1 MRFII
6 ALMIGMMCVGAAFA
20 NADLFHAALNA
31 GDAAKERGDIVG
43 AEQQYRLAV
52 SRMNDVEP
60 EWGAAAM
67 TLLGSAIADQDR
79 YSEAEAIYRQA
90 LSYSE
95 QNVGSESS
103 FVATI
108 LNNLASVLEDQGRYA
123 AAEPLYKRTLDIR
136 RKTWGPNHPEVALGL
151 NNLASLYHSQGR
163 HADAEPLYRE
173 ALAIRERLYDASH
186 PDLLVSINN
195 LASLYH
201 DQGRLENAKDL
212 YSQVLSVRE
221 RLLGPK
227 HPDIASSLN
236 NLATIY
242 DAQGRYADAESFYK
256 RSLSI
261 YEHAYGEHDPK
272 VAISLSNLASLYE
285 NVGRYAES
293 ESLLLRALIIAE
305 KIYGPDHPDV
315 ATKLNN
321 LALTYESQGRYTE
334 AESLYRRILA
344 IDEKTFGP
352 EHPDFATGLNNLASI
367 YLSQG
372 RYADVEP
379 LYRRALDINKKAFGN
394 GHPSVALSLNNLG
407 NLYVGLGRYDEAEQ
421 LIQSAGNIYVKLYGD
436 ERPGPGMSETLNN
449 LATLYQAQN
458 RYAEAE
464 SLLRSALAIDEKLI
478 GREHPAI
485 ANTLSNLGEA
495 VRAQGRYTDAESIHL
510 LALSIRKKALGP
522 NHPDLASSYHHL
534 ARLRLEAGK
543 PIEALNYQR
552 QANNILRARFSTVG
566 TDTAVGRR
574 SEQRARSGSFAWH
587 ASLIGAIL
595 PYAPVAERPGLI
607 AEAFEMAQLARTNDT
622 SAILAQMAARVASG
636 NQEIAAIVRERQDE
650 IARGHQLEK
659 RLIAMLSKPPSQGSE
674 TSEKLVRE
682 QLAATEQRIA
692 QLSGKVQQ
700 SFPAYQELTQPL
712 PLSISDAQ
720 KLIAPNEALISW
732 LVLDKE
738 ILMFLVRSDQAKLV
752 RIEQGLETL
761 RLQIK
766 RLRLATEFPP
776 TGALPAYPHEI
787 AFQLYRSLLGPA
799 ENHLAGVNHLILVP
813 EGPLE
818 SLSFAMLETYPITG
832 APPAKQIPWLAKRYA
847 LTTLPGVT
855 PLRALHFDKKNK
867 LSPEPFVG
875 FGDPVLNGNGL
886 GTSRSAN
893 VTIANLFSR
902 GAIADTRAVMELPPL
917 PETANELRTIANTL
931 GASPGSLHL
940 RGDATETQVKG
951 LPLHQYRIVAFATHG
966 LMAADFSGLA
976 EPALVLTPP
985 LTATEKDDGLLT
997 ASEVASLKLA
1007 ADWVVL
1013 SACNTAASD
1022 GTPGATG
1029 FSGLTKA
1036 FFYAGAK
1043 TLLVSHWAVETK
1055 SAAAITTKLFSEVKK
1070 GLSKA
1075 EALRKAMIALADRSE
1090 TSHPAFWAPFILVG
1104 DWR

>member
-1 MRFII
+1 MRVTVIWVVGMLWAGTVMADANLFNI
-6 ALMIGMMCVGAAFA
+6 ALG
-20 NADLFHAALNA
+20 A
-31 GDAAKERGDIVG
+31 GDAAKERGDLIE
-43 AEQQYRLAV
+43 AEQQYRIAV
-52 SRMNDVEP
+52 SGMQHVDA
-60 EWGAAAM
+60 EWAAVAL
-67 TLLGSAIADQDR
+67 TFLASSIADQHR
-79 YSEAEAIYRQA
+79 YLEAEAIYRQA
-90 LSYSE
+90 LEHSE
-95 QNVGSESS
+95 RSISPEST

-108 LNNLASVLEDQGRYA
+108 LNNLGMLFEDQGRYA
-123 AAEPLYKRTLDIR
+123 EAEPLYKRALAIKE
-136 RKTWGPNHPEVALGL
+136 KTFGADHPAVAIGL
-151 NNLASLYHSQGR
+151 NNLASLYQSQAR
-163 HADAEPLYRE
+163 FAEAEPLYRQ
-173 ALAIRERLYDASH
+173 ALAIREKAFESKH
-186 PDLLVSINN
+186 PDVVVSLSN
-195 LASLYH
+195 LASLYQ
-201 DQGRLENAKDL
+201 DQGRSAEAEAL
-212 YSQVLSVRE
+212 YRKALSIRE
-221 RLLGPK
+221 QTLGPK
-227 HPDIASSLN
+227 HPDIAASLN
-236 NLATIY
+236 NLAALY
-242 DAQGRYADAESFYK
+242 DAQGRYAEAESLYK
-256 RSLSI
+256 RSLAI

-272 VAISLSNLASLYE
+272 VAIIISNLASLYG

-293 ESLLLRALIIAE
+293 ESLLLRALAIAE
-305 KIYGPDHPDV
+305 KTYGLDHPDV
-315 ATKLNN
+315 ATKLKN
-321 LALTYESQGRYTE
+321 LALTYESQGRYME

-344 IDEKTFGP
+344 IDEKTVGP
-352 EHPDFATGLNNLASI
+352 EHPEFATSLNNLASL

-394 GHPSVALSLNNLG
+394 EHPSVALSLNNLG

-421 LIQSAGNIYVKLYGD
+421 LIRSAGNIYVKLYGD
-436 ERPGPGMSETLNN
+436 ERPGPGMSETINN
-449 LATLYQAQN
+449 LATVYQAQG

-464 SLLRSALAIDEKLI
+464 SLFRSALAIDEKLI

-495 VRAQGRYTDAESIHL
+495 VRAQGRYTDAEPIHL

-522 NHPDLASSYHHL
+522 NHPGLASSYHHL
-534 ARLRLEAGK
+534 ARLRLAAGK
-543 PIEALNYQR
+543 PIEALTYQR

-566 TDTAVGRR
+566 TDTTAGRR
-574 SEQRARSGSFAWH
+574 SEQRARSGSFTWH

-595 PYAPVAERPGLI
+595 PYAPVTERPGLI

-622 SAILAQMAARVASG
+622 SAILGQMAARVASG
-636 NQEIAAIVRERQDE
+636 NQEIAAIIRERQDE
-650 IARGHQLEK
+650 ITRGHQLEK
-659 RLIAMLSKPPSQGSE
+659 RLIAMLSKPPSQDPE
-674 TSEKLVRE
+674 TNEKLVRE

-692 QLSGKVQQ
+692 QLSGKLQQ
-700 SFPAYQELTQPL
+700 SFPAFQELTQPL
-712 PLSISDAQ
+712 PLSISDVQ

-732 LVLDKE
+732 LVLDEE

-776 TGALPAYPHEI
+776 AGALPAYPHDI
-787 AFQLYRSLLGPA
+787 ALQLYRSLLGPA

-818 SLSFAMLETYPITG
+818 SLSFAMLETDPITG
-832 APPAKQIPWLAKRYA
+832 VPPAKQIPWLAKRYA

-855 PLRALHFDKKNK
+855 PLRTLRFDKKNN

-875 FGDPVLNGNGL
+875 FGDPALNGNGH

-893 VTIANLFSR
+893 VSIVNLFSR
-902 GAIADTRAVMELPPL
+902 GAIADTRAVMELTPL
-917 PETANELRTIANTL
+917 PETADELRTIANTL
-931 GASPGSLHL
+931 RASPNSVHL
-940 RGDATETQVKG
+940 RGDATETKVKD
-951 LPLHQYRIVAFATHG
+951 LPLHQYGIVAFATHG

-985 LTATEKDDGLLT
+985 LTGTEKDDGLLT
-997 ASEVASLKLA
+997 ASEVAGLKLA

-1055 SAAAITTKLFSEVKK
+1055 SAAAITTRLFSEVKK

-1075 EALRKAMIALADRSE
+1075 EALRQAMIALADRSE
-1090 TSHPAFWAPFILVG
+1090 TSHPAFWAPFTLVG